1 MQKFNIILATDK
13 NGGIGYNNKLPWNFN
28 LDKKY
33 FHNKITVN
41 SIFPLINKNILIM
54 GYKSFI
60 EFNKNKLENIIIYV
74 IARDVE
80 ILNSSNSNKD
90 IVYLNSFQEAIEK
103 SIEQAK
109 EFYSDIWVLGG
120 KKIYEEALIH
130 PLCDKIYLTLINAT
144 FNSDINISLSEY
156 NIKWSKEISKTD
168 LNYND
173 KLTYELL
180 FKEGELLNNKAKYS
194 INEKFPVEILQFYT
208 KPEYVE
214 EFIKVDYD
222 IWTLKEAIDNNIA
235 AYPFYAKEV
244 WLNEQNPGEITIIH
258 IWKSLELWKM
268 LDQKE
273 FQKKCIKEFNNK
285 FKYPYRLL
293 TNVHDQSFW
302 SKYRYSRY
310 EVTD

>member
-1 MQKFNIILATDK
+1 MTKFNIILATDK
-13 NGGIGYNNKLPWNFN
+13 NGGIGYNNKLPWGFN
-28 LDKKY
+28 LDKQY

-80 ILNSSNSNKD
+80 MLNSSNSNND
-90 IVYLNSFQEAIEK
+90 IVYFNTFQDAIEK

-109 EFYSDIWVLGG
+109 ELYSDIWVLGG
-120 KKIYEEALIH
+120 KKIYEEALSH
-130 PLCDKIYLTLINAT
+130 PLCDKIYLTLINGI
-144 FNSDINISLSEY
+144 FKSDIHISLSEY
-156 NIKWSKEISKTD
+156 NIKWNKEIIRTD

-173 KLTYELL
+173 KLTYELI
-180 FKEGELLNNKAKYS
+180 FKEGELLNNKSKYT
-194 INEKFPVEILQFYT
+194 INEKLPVEILQFYT

-235 AYPFYAKEV
+235 VYPFYAKEV

-273 FQKKCIKEFNNK
+273 FQKKCIEEFNNN